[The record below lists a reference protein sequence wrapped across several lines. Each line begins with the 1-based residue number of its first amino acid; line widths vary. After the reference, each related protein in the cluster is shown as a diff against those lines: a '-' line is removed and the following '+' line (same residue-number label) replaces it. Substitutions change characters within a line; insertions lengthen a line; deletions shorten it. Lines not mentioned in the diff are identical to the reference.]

1 MCEEVNIN
9 ATNISLLIKDEG
21 NNSMCPM
28 ATADDLT
35 ILTLLSFLLE
45 GVLQFIISGLGI
57 LGNTASIFLLTRKE
71 LSSFFNQLLVVLV
84 MYDLIYLLSMMLG
97 SLIKLGLESDI
108 HTILFPYV
116 LYPLNAISMMG
127 SIYMTMAVGM
137 ERYIAVYYPVEY
149 SIVANDASSH
159 NRRLAKYV
167 LPITIFSVLFNLPK
181 FLESQVLYRDQEV
194 FMEVTD
200 LRMSTTYVTWYHNWA
215 RFLILG
221 IIPFTVICFLNF
233 KIYLAVNKRRKTR
246 GKRQDD
252 NLSVVLMMIIA
263 SFVFCNTLRILLNMH
278 EITVIEEIH
287 PCRCSNLG
295 GFPVWIL
302 ILGFLSPILLVI
314 NSSVNLLIYCVFGT
328 KFRQVLCSYLPCCGA
343 RAEQPVQG
351 MANPNLRGTNRKV
364 KGKLKLFLIKR

>member
-1 MCEEVNIN
+1 MCEEVIIN
-9 ATNISLLIKDEG
+9 ATNISLLIKDDG

-28 ATADDLT
+28 ATAEDLT

-84 MYDLIYLLSMMLG
+84 MYDLIYLLSMMLE
-97 SLIKLGLESDI
+97 SLIKLGLDSDI

-137 ERYIAVYYPVEY
+137 ERYIAVYYPVEC

-159 NRRLAKYV
+159 NRRLVKYV
-167 LPITIFSVLFNLPK
+167 LPITIFSILFNLPK

-221 IIPFTVICFLNF
+221 IIPFTVICFLNS

-246 GKRQDD
+246 AKRQDD

-263 SFVFCNTLRILLNMH
+263 SFVLCNTLRILLNMH
-278 EITVIEEIH
+278 EITVRDHSII
-287 PCRCSNLG
+287 
-295 GFPVWIL
+295 
-302 ILGFLSPILLVI
+302 
-314 NSSVNLLIYCVFGT
+314 T
-328 KFRQVLCSYLPCCGA
+328 
-343 RAEQPVQG
+343 
-351 MANPNLRGTNRKV
+351 
-364 KGKLKLFLIKR
+364 